1 MLPSPRTHAL
11 FFKWLAIE
19 LFRGKGKAIRLFLKK
34 NKQQQLSFSSP
45 DWNVLRLKS
54 EGKLFQ
60 QRNNSLLMSLP
71 PVRLHSLQR
80 LVLCVQLRVV
90 RAVLCSESSNGI
102 NTSGLIFH
110 NKRNTFKLHTKSLK
124 ISFMLYFYIF
134 RASKINHYIFLQDF
148 LSFNH
153 FIIIFF

>member
-11 FFKWLAIE
+11 FLNDWQSSSSG
-19 LFRGKGKAIRLFLKK
+19 GKGKRFDFSLKK

-54 EGKLFQ
+54 EGKLFR

-124 ISFMLYFYIF
+124 ISFILYFYIF